1 MKTQKSI
8 RPDKYH
14 ILIAEDSRAQ
24 AAVLKAILTGNGYEV
39 TAVEN
44 GLDGLRKLAEI
55 RPHLI
60 ISDIWMPKMNG
71 LEFCRAIKADK
82 DLFSIPVILLTSFT
96 EINYIIKG
104 LEAGADYYMTKP
116 FSEDVL
122 IMKVASIL
130 SNSNIAG
137 NSHQKTSIEIRLN
150 GKNEKLNLD
159 PQKILN
165 FLIST
170 YENLISHNTKLTQ
183 TRQELKKLSDNLE
196 VRVRE
201 KTFYLEEAE
210 ASLKDSLQS
219 LKRTLGGTVKA
230 LAGTIEMRDPYT
242 AGHQKRVTKLACAI
256 GKEMDFPEAKLEG
269 LQVISLLH
277 DIGKIIVPAE
287 ILSRPGEL
295 NEIEFNLIKFHPQV
309 GSNILKE
316 IEFPWP
322 VADAVAQHHE
332 RIDGSGYPNKLKG
345 GDILIEAKIVAVAEV
360 VEAMASHRPYRSAL
374 GIDAALSEITKN
386 RGILYDEEVV
396 DGCVRVFKEK
406 NFSFDTVD

>member
-1 MKTQKSI
+1 MKAEKNI
-8 RPDKYH
+8 RPNKYH

-24 AAVLKAILTGNGYEV
+24 AAVLTAILTGNGYEV

-71 LEFCRAIKADK
+71 LEFCQAIKADK

-137 NSHQKTSIEIRLN
+137 NSRQKTAIEIRLN

>member
-1 MKTQKSI
+1 MKTGKSI

-24 AAVLKAILTGNGYEV
+24 AAALTAILTGDGYEV

-44 GLDGLRKLAEI
+44 GLDGLYKLAEI
-55 RPHLI
+55 RPNLI

-71 LEFCRAIKADK
+71 FEFCQAIKTDK
-82 DLFSIPVILLTSFT
+82 DLLSIPVILITSFT
-96 EINYIIKG
+96 EISYIIRG
-104 LEAGADYYMTKP
+104 LEAGADYYITKP
-116 FSEDVL
+116 FSKDIL
-122 IMKVASIL
+122 TLKVASIL
-130 SNSNIAG
+130 SNSDTVG
-137 NSHQKTSIEIRLN
+137 NNRRKAPIEIRLN
-150 GKNEKLNLD
+150 GKTEKLNLD

-165 FLIST
+165 FFIST
-170 YENLISHNTKLTQ
+170 YENLISHNTSLTQ
-183 TRQELKKLSDNLE
+183 ARQELKMLSDNLE

-210 ASLKDSLQS
+210 ASLKNSLQS

-256 GKEMDFPEAKLEG
+256 GRDMEFPELKLEG

-295 NEIEFNLIKFHPQV
+295 NEIEFSLIKFHPQV

-345 GDILIEAKIVAVAEV
+345 SDILIEAKVVAVAEV

-374 GIDAALSEITKN
+374 GIDAALAEITKN
-386 RGILYDEEVV
+386 RGILYDEKVV
-396 DGCVRVFKEK
+396 DSCVRVFKEK